1 MAKMSMADEIAYL
14 RKEVERLKQEE
25 QSKEDQQQDGAELEA
40 DTALDALV
48 EGAYE
53 IEGELELKAQ
63 EVLERMK
70 LDYENMSPA
79 TAVAIFA
86 AGALFGRIFLSK

>member
-1 MAKMSMADEIAYL
+1 MAKMSMQEELKSL
-14 RKEVERLKQEE
+14 REEVERLKQTDTQEPV
-25 QSKEDQQQDGAELEA
+25 GELEA

-53 IEGELELKAQ
+53 LEGELASQAQ
-63 EVLERMK
+63 EILERMK

-79 TAVAIFA
+79 TAVAIFS
-86 AGALFGRIFLSK
+86 AGALFGRLFLSK

>member
-1 MAKMSMADEIAYL
+1 MAENNMQDELTSL
-14 RKEVERLKQEE
+14 RQEVERLKQESVSE
-25 QSKEDQQQDGAELEA
+25 ATAEVEE

-48 EGAYE
+48 DGAYE
-53 IEGELELKAQ
+53 FEGEVESKAH

-79 TAVAIFA
+79 TAVAIFS
-86 AGALFGRIFLSK
+86 AGALFGRLFLTK

>member
-1 MAKMSMADEIAYL
+1 MAENNMQDELTSL
-14 RKEVERLKQEE
+14 RQEVERLKQESVSE
-25 QSKEDQQQDGAELEA
+25 ATAEVEE

-48 EGAYE
+48 DGAYE
-53 IEGELELKAQ
+53 FEGEVESKAH

-79 TAVAIFA
+79 TAVAIFSE
-86 AGALFGRIFLSK
+86 GALFGRLFLTK